1 MGAGGALS
9 SGDSGALEDG
19 ELGDACG
26 QTTIKGS
33 TKEVDVLLVID
44 KSGSMNAKPTGF
56 ATDKWTALKTALPA
70 ALDPVKGGISLG
82 VEFFPNN
89 LTTPIPVSCTTECWD
104 MPPGDSAVVVPVG
117 PGTTTLPD
125 ITAKLAIA
133 PSGGTPTRA
142 ALQAAFEYFTTGTGK
157 ALAGEKYVLLAT
169 DGGPNGNTTPC
180 QQATCTVNMDRSEM
194 GGTFPNYC
202 DAALVAD
209 GPKSCLDEAAT
220 VAQLTTMAAA
230 GIKTFVVGIP
240 GTEPYVA
247 TLDALAVAGG
257 VPAAAASP
265 KYFAVTAAG
274 GVDGLKQVFDTITHQ
289 LIKSCNIQ
297 LQSAPPD
304 PMKLNV
310 YVDGKVVP
318 QAGADGWDLV
328 TTDASAFPMVV
339 LKGATCAAI
348 EASGAN
354 NVQIVYGC
362 KDTVIN

>member
-1 MGAGGALS
+1 
-9 SGDSGALEDG
+9 
-19 ELGDACG
+19 
-26 QTTIKGS
+26 
-33 TKEVDVLLVID
+33 
-44 KSGSMNAKPTGF
+44 
-56 ATDKWTALKTALPA
+56 
-70 ALDPVKGGISLG
+70 
-82 VEFFPNN
+82 
-89 LTTPIPVSCTTECWD
+89 
-104 MPPGDSAVVVPVG
+104 
-117 PGTTTLPD
+117 
-125 ITAKLAIA
+125 
-133 PSGGTPTRA
+133 
-142 ALQAAFEYFTTGTGK
+142 
-157 ALAGEKYVLLAT
+157 
-169 DGGPNGNTTPC
+169 
-180 QQATCTVNMDRSEM
+180 
-194 GGTFPNYC
+194 
-202 DAALVAD
+202 
-209 GPKSCLDEAAT
+209 LDEAAT

-257 VPAAAASP
+257 APAAAASP

-304 PMKLNV
+304 RMKLNV

-328 TTDASAFPMVV
+328 STDGALPTVV

-348 EASGAN
+348 EANGAN